1 MAEKISLAKP
11 SLKELAEEKEV
22 RSRAMV
28 VAWLL
33 IPPLVMW
40 IHHAEI
46 RLGGLRGHT
55 ALANTALPVGAFF
68 VLCMLVLLNGILARL
83 NPNWRF
89 RQGELILIYA
99 VLASTSVI
107 ASSGGM
113 HFLVPALT
121 APIYYASPVNNWQE
135 LFWSYIPSWFAPQD
149 KEAIRMFYIGGTSVP
164 LIHWIL
170 PMAVWSAFTI
180 AVMMFTLSLCIL
192 FKRQWIERE
201 RLTFPTVVLPI
212 ELTKPRFEALCN
224 RSLWLGFTLA
234 FTLGTWNTLSM
245 NCPSLPMID
254 VRGTLWDIGR
264 YLTDRP
270 WNAIGSMPMTF
281 YPFIIGIGYL
291 LSLEVTFSCW
301 LFYFVT
307 KLESVICEA
316 VGISQLGRGGI
327 SRYPYIAHQ
336 GAGAFL
342 AIAVLSVWIGRA
354 YLAQTLKIAFG
365 RSGTAHE
372 RRTVITAL
380 AMSVLS
386 FSFLI
391 LFARVAG
398 MRTLVAALLFAL
410 SFTYMLSATR
420 LRAEAGNA
428 WLFGPHA
435 DPYTIVTTTLGTNAL
450 TPRELTIMAYLRN
463 IASFDLRCLPMPHQ
477 MDALKMAD
485 IANLSQSKLLW
496 GIVIGAFICV
506 PTAFYGALSVWYKL
520 GAAGKADVWRVYMG
534 REPFMMLESFL
545 RQPVLPDLRETL
557 AIAIG
562 FAATCMLTFA
572 RAHMLSIPIHP
583 FGYAVANTATMHK
596 VWLPFMIS
604 WAFKGVLLRYFG
616 TAAYRRALPFF
627 LGLILGDFAHGG
639 LWTLVGCFVPNMRVY
654 PMNW

>member
-1 MAEKISLAKP
+1 MVREIPVETLADEAQIRKAAMLIS
-11 SLKELAEEKEV
+11 
-22 RSRAMV
+22 
-28 VAWLL
+28 WLL

-68 VLCMLVLLNGILARL
+68 ALCILVLLNGVLAKLKQGLRL
-83 NPNWRF
+83 

-99 VLASTSVI
+99 VLASTTVI

-113 HFLVPALT
+113 HFLIPALT
-121 APIYYASPVNNWQE
+121 APVYYASPVNNWQE
-135 LFWSYIPSWFAPQD
+135 LFWSYIPKWFAPQD
-149 KEAIRMFYIGGTSVP
+149 KEAIRMFYTGGTSVP
-164 LIHWIL
+164 IIHWLL
-170 PMAVWSAFTI
+170 PMAVWSAFTVAI
-180 AVMMFTLSLCIL
+180 MLFTLSLCML

-212 ELTKPRFEALCN
+212 ELTKPKFELIRNRAL
-224 RSLWLGFTLA
+224 WVGFTLA
-234 FTLGTWNTLSM
+234 FALGTWNTASM
-245 NCPSLPMID
+245 NYPTLPMID
-254 VRGTLWDIGR
+254 VRGTMLDIGKH
-264 YLTDRP
+264 LVDRP

-307 KLESVICEA
+307 KLEQVICEA
-316 VGISQLGRGGI
+316 MGISQLGRGGI

-342 AIAVLSVWIGRA
+342 AIALLSIWIGRA
-354 YLAQTLKIAFG
+354 HISQVFRGLIRKDAPVQ
-365 RSGTAHE
+365 E
-372 RRTVITAL
+372 RKTYITAL
-380 AMSVLS
+380 AMSAFS
-386 FSFLI
+386 FLFLI
-391 LFARVAG
+391 LFARLAG
-398 MRTLVAALLFAL
+398 MRVTVAALLFAL

-435 DPYTIVTTTLGTNAL
+435 DPYTLVTTTLGTNAL
-450 TPRELTIMAYLRN
+450 TQRDLTIMAYFRN

-485 IANLSQSKLLW
+485 TIQLSQRNLLW
-496 GIVIGAFICV
+496 GIIIGSLICV
-506 PTAFYGALSVWYKL
+506 PTAFYGALSVWYNL

-545 RQPVLPDLRETL
+545 RQPVLPDVRES
-557 AIAIG
+557 IAVAVG
-562 FAATCMLTFA
+562 FAVTCAITLA
-572 RAHMLSIPIHP
+572 RAHLLSIPLHP

-596 VWLPFMIS
+596 VWLPFMIA

-616 TAAYRRALPFF
+616 ATAYRRALPFF

>member
-1 MAEKISLAKP
+1 MAHRIEIEKLP
-11 SLKELAEEKEV
+11 LKAPAEEIEA
-22 RSRAMV
+22 RNIAMII
-28 VAWLL
+28 AWLL

-68 VLCMLVLLNGILARL
+68 TLCTLVLLNSALARIKAS
-83 NPNWRF
+83 WRL
-89 RQGELILIYA
+89 RQCELILIYA
-99 VLASTSVI
+99 VLASTTVI

-121 APIYYASPVNNWQE
+121 APVYYASPVNNWEE
-135 LFWSYIPSWFAPQD
+135 LFWSYIPTWFAPQD
-149 KEAIRMFYIGGTSVP
+149 REAIRMFYIGGTSVP
-164 LIHWIL
+164 IVHWLL

-180 AVMMFTLSLCIL
+180 AIMLFTLSLCIL

-201 RLTFPTVVLPI
+201 RLTFPTVVLPV
-212 ELTKPRFEALCN
+212 ELTKPGFEALRN
-224 RSLWLGFTLA
+224 RSLWLGFIMA
-234 FTLGTWNTLSM
+234 FVLGSWNTLSM
-245 NCPSLPMID
+245 NYPSLPMID
-254 VRGTLWDIGR
+254 VRGTRLDVGR

-301 LFYFVT
+301 LFYFIT
-307 KLESVICEA
+307 KLEAVFCEA
-316 VGISQLGRGGI
+316 IGISQLGRGGI

-342 AIAVLSVWIGRA
+342 AIALLSVWIGRT
-354 YLAQTLKIAFG
+354 YLAQVLQTILGK
-365 RSGTAHE
+365 SGTAQE
-372 RRTVITAL
+372 RKSLIIAL
-380 AMSVLS
+380 AMLISS

-391 LFARVAG
+391 FFARAAG
-398 MRTLVAALLFAL
+398 MRATVGALLFAL

-435 DPYTIVTTTLGTNAL
+435 DPYTLVTTTLGTNAL
-450 TPRELTIMAYLRN
+450 TPRELTIMAYFRN

-477 MDALKMAD
+477 MDALKMSGM
-485 IANLSQSKLLW
+485 INLNQTKLLW
-496 GIVIGAFICV
+496 GIIIGTLICV
-506 PTAFYGALSVWYKL
+506 PTAFYGALSVWYNL

-534 REPFMMLESFL
+534 REPFTMLESFL
-545 RQPVLPDLRETL
+545 RQPVLPDIRETI
-557 AIAIG
+557 AVAIG
-562 FAATCMLTFA
+562 FMVTCMLTFA
-572 RAHMLSIPIHP
+572 RAHLLSIPTHP

-616 TAAYRRALPFF
+616 TTAYRRALPFF